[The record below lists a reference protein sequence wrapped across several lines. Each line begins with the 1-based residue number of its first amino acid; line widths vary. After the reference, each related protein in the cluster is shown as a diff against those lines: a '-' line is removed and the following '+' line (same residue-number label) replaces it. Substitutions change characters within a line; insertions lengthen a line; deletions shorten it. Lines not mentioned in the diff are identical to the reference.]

1 MPIEI
6 GGIQLNRVH
15 RLATLEQAALAAH
28 RIPGLEGSVVQDL
41 GRASVQLRIEGI
53 CYGATAND
61 DLEALRSLYKNRKPV
76 DFLAE
81 IVGEAYF
88 SQVVIT
94 HFEVFEVAGNPDELS
109 YVLHVLEYVE
119 PPEPEAAAD
128 LAAVDA
134 SILDDAQG
142 FMDAATAAA
151 QAAAQAL
158 SLPDLIAAIPN
169 VSNPLAPLGGA
180 LDGVDDAMK
189 KLGGVAGP
197 LQSLFGVGG

>member
-109 YVLHVLEYVE
+109 YVLHVLEHVE
-119 PPEPEAAAD
+119 PPQPEAAAAD
-128 LAAVDA
+128 LAAVDGA
-134 SILDDAQG
+134 ILADAQS
-142 FMDAATAAA
+142 FMAAA
-151 QAAAQAL
+151 LAAA
-158 SLPDLIAAIPN
+158 SLPDLIASIPDLK
-169 VSNPLAPLGGA
+169 NPLKPLAGA
-180 LDGVDDAMK
+180 MDGVESAMT
-189 KLGGVAGP
+189 KLGNVTGP
-197 LQSLFGVGG
+197 LQSLFGVGGS

>member
-15 RLATLEQAALAAH
+15 RLATLEEAALAAH

-41 GRASVQLRIEGI
+41 GRASVELQVEGI
-53 CYGATAND
+53 FYGATAKD
-61 DLEALRSLYKNRKPV
+61 DLEALRALYKKREPV

-94 HFEVFEVAGNPDELS
+94 RFEVLEVAGHPDERS
-109 YVLHVLEYVE
+109 YVLHVMEHVA

-128 LAAVDA
+128 LSAVDA
-134 SILDDAQG
+134 SILDDAKS
-142 FMDAATAAA
+142 FMEAAT
-151 QAAAQAL
+151 
-158 SLPDLIAAIPN
+158 LPDRIGSIPN
-169 VSNPLAPLGGA
+169 IANPLEPLAGA
-180 LDGVDDAMK
+180 MNGVEQAMSG
-189 KLGGVAGP
+189 LAAVAGP
-197 LQSLFGVGG
+197 LRSLFGVGS

>member
-15 RLATLEQAALAAH
+15 RLATLEQAALAEH

-53 CYGATAND
+53 CYGATADD
-61 DLEALRSLYKNRKPV
+61 DLEALRSLYKDRKPV

-109 YVLHVLEYVE
+109 YVLHVLEHVE
-119 PPEPEAAAD
+119 PPEPEAAAVD
-128 LAAVDA
+128 LATVDA
-134 SILDDAQG
+134 SILDDAQS
-142 FMDAATAAA
+142 FMDAAMAAA
-151 QAAAQAL
+151 N
-158 SLPDLIAAIPN
+158 LPDLIASIPDI
-169 VSNPLAPLGGA
+169 SNPLAPLGGA
-180 LDGVDDAMK
+180 MDGVKSAME
-189 KLGGVAGP
+189 KLGGVTGP
-197 LQSLFGVGG
+197 LQSLFGVGGS

>member
-6 GGIQLNRVH
+6 GGIQLPRVH
-15 RLATLEQAALAAH
+15 RLATLEQATLAAH

-41 GRASVQLRIEGI
+41 GRASVQLQVEGI
-53 CYGATAND
+53 FYGATAND
-61 DLEALRSLYKNRKPV
+61 DLEALRALYKNRKPV

-119 PPEPEAAAD
+119 PPQPEAASD
-128 LAAVDA
+128 LAAVDG
-134 SILDDAQG
+134 SILDDAQS
-142 FMDAATAAA
+142 FMAAA
-151 QAAAQAL
+151 LAAA
-158 SLPDLIAAIPN
+158 SLPDLIASIPN
-169 VSNPLAPLGGA
+169 ISNPLTPLAGA
-180 LDGVDDAMK
+180 MDGVEAAMN
-189 KLGGVAGP
+189 KLGGVTGP
-197 LQSLFGVGG
+197 LQSLFGVGGS